1 MSRLGK
7 FVLIRSH
14 RDWEQACDELAAEIA
29 KQRGLASVSIEF
41 PRQPTSYP
49 CLMAAIPVPVDS
61 SLIETIDTAQILC
74 SFVYPP
80 DAVQLLA
87 ACREGQPELVVAV
100 PANQAVGN
108 DGCYLPSVCEF
119 AVLVFALVSEL
130 KAVGAL
136 KKSNLLAALHNADK
150 WLLANQEQNKI
161 GFHFSEAAI
170 ADVVDRFWEAN

>member
-61 SLIETIDTAQILC
+61 SLIATIDTAQILC

-87 ACREGQPELVVAV
+87 ACREGQPEFVVAV
-100 PANQAVGN
+100 PANRK
-108 DGCYLPSVCEF
+108 DGCYLPSPL
-119 AVLVFALVSEL
+119 AALLLSLVSEL

-150 WLLANQEQNKI
+150 WLLTNQEQNK
-161 GFHFSEAAI
+161 EAAI